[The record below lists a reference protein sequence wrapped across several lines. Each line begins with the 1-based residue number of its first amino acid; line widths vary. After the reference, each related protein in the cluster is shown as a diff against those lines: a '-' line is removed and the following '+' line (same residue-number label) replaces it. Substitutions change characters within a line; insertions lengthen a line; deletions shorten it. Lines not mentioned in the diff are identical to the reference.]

1 MIQNTLIVFF
11 SDNGGR
17 VTGTYACNAPLRGMK
32 GSFLEGDISEQE
44 NLYAARPEVVER
56 LWEHLNSWEE
66 SLEDVP
72 HWLEDPYWQ
81 GYNRRLY
88 RQQYRLTQPAR
99 EADYRGGRR

>member
-1 MIQNTLIVFF
+1 M
-11 SDNGGR
+11 
-17 VTGTYACNAPLRGMK
+17 
-32 GSFLEGDISEQE
+32 
-44 NLYAARPEVVER
+44 ER

-88 RQQYRLTQPAR
+88 RQQYWLTQPAR
-99 EADYRGGRR
+99 EADYRGVRR

>member
-1 MIQNTLIVFF
+1 MLAVHTPPALYDLE
-11 SDNGGR
+11 SD
-17 VTGTYACNAPLRGMK
+17 L
-32 GSFLEGDISEQE
+32 SEQE

-56 LWEHLNSWEE
+56 LWEHLNTWEE

-88 RQQYRLTQPAR
+88 PQQYWLTQPAR
-99 EADYRGGRR
+99 EADYRGARR